1 MLLDRRDVYTV
12 VSLAAGVQEMRHN
25 LQADARNNGLNI
37 YDLTGLVRYLH
48 PLTMP
53 AEEFACKLLHSGCI
67 PLHGSELHQAKKQ
80 LGLVRKR

>member
-1 MLLDRRDVYTV
+1 MILDRRHVYAA
-12 VSLAAGVQEMRHN
+12 VSPAAGVQEMRHS
-25 LQADARNNGLNI
+25 LQADARNNRLKI

-67 PLHGSELHQAKKQ
+67 PLHRSELY
-80 LGLVRKR
+80 